1 MQTENSVLQGGQQ
14 AGVTVGHGAGG
25 PGNGVGGG
33 GVDQWQGVGI
43 RGGINQGVL
52 GLFGPGTDPPGLS
65 VSSSGSP
72 YSHPRRDRQAF
83 SMYEP
88 GASPGPLAH
97 GPPAL
102 DCLVARLQPLNT
114 PSVS

>member
-1 MQTENSVLQGGQQ
+1 MQTENSVLQGGQP
-14 AGVTVGHGAGG
+14 AGGTVGHGVGG
-25 PGNGVGGG
+25 PGNGGG
-33 GVDQWQGVGI
+33 GVGQWQGVGV
-43 RGGINQGVL
+43 RGGINPGIL
-52 GLFGPGTDPPGLS
+52 GIFGPGTDPPGLS

-72 YSHPRRDRQAF
+72 SSHPRRDRHAF

-88 GASPGPLAH
+88 GAPPGPMAH

-102 DCLVARLQPLNT
+102 DSLAARLQPLNT

>member
-14 AGVTVGHGAGG
+14 AGGPIGHGVGG
-25 PGNGVGGG
+25 PGDGGG
-33 GVDQWQGVGI
+33 GQWHGLGV
-43 RGGINQGVL
+43 RGGLSQGIW
-52 GLFGPGTDPPGLS
+52 GIFGPGMDPPGLS
-65 VSSSGSP
+65 APSSVAP

-88 GASPGPLAH
+88 GAPPGPMAH

-102 DCLVARLQPLNT
+102 DSLAARLQPLST

>member
-14 AGVTVGHGAGG
+14 AGGTVGHGVGG
-25 PGNGVGGG
+25 PGNGGGG
-33 GVDQWQGVGI
+33 AGPWQGVGM
-43 RGGINQGVL
+43 RGGISHGVW
-52 GLFGPGTDPPGLS
+52 GMFVPGTDPPGLS
-65 VSSSGSP
+65 LSSSGSP
-72 YSHPRRDRQAF
+72 YPHPRRDRQAF

-88 GASPGPLAH
+88 GAPPGPTAH

-102 DCLVARLQPLNT
+102 DSLAARLQPLNT